1 MFLVG
6 WAFNNETGRVED
18 TDTHPFLVF
27 FCSSKSG
34 NSDMW
39 ALVKA
44 TCLRRDEWCDE
55 WSAVSCIYM
64 LASCIQ
70 EAFFTQK
77 LSSRK

>member
-6 WAFNNETGRVED
+6 WAFNNITGRVED

-27 FCSSKSG
+27 FCSNKSG

-44 TCLRRDEWCDE
+44 TCLRRDEWCLS
-55 WSAVSCIYM
+55 SAVSRICK
-64 LASCIQ
+64 LASGIQ